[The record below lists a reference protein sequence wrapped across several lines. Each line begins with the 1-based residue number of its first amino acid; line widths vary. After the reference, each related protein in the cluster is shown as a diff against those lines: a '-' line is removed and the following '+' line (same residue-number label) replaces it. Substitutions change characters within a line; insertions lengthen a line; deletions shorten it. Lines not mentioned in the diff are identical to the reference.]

1 MVKQESTREIRKYF
15 DMSENED
22 TTSQNL
28 WDVAQAVLRR
38 KFIALNTYI
47 KKEERYQINNLSFH
61 PNTQKTKSKL
71 SHGGPYGIWVL

>member
-47 KKEERYQINNLSFH
+47 KKEERYQ
-61 PNTQKTKSKL
+61 TC
-71 SHGGPYGIWVL
+71 